1 MYKTFYKD
9 YSGKPLI
16 YLISPSKIDI
26 KTFPVILS
34 YVLETKVVNVFQLR
48 LKNYKDSDLI
58 SITSLLYKI
67 CIKKNVTFILNDR
80 IDIAKKLNVDGVHLG
95 KEDGSIKNARNILG
109 NHKIIGSSC
118 YNNKNLSIKSQSL
131 GANYVAFGSFF
142 KTTTK
147 ENTTKIV
154 LSDFKNIR
162 KNINIPIVGIGGLD
176 KHNIKKL
183 IYLKPNFLAFCSSI
197 WNTQK
202 TPQIEIKSIK
212 NVLDNF

>member
-1 MYKTFYKD
+1 MYKAFHKD
-9 YSGKPLI
+9 DSSKPLI

-26 KTFPVILS
+26 KTFPGILS
-34 YVLETKVVNVFQLR
+34 KVLETQVVNVFQLR

-80 IDIAKKLNVDGVHLG
+80 VDIAKKLNVDGVHLG

-109 NHKIIGSSC
+109 NLKIIGSSC
-118 YNNKNLSIKSQSL
+118 YNNISLSIKSQNL
-131 GANYVAFGSFF
+131 GANYIAFGAFF
-142 KTTTK
+142 KTETK
-147 ENTTKIV
+147 ENTSRII

-162 KNINIPIVGIGGLD
+162 KNVNIPIVGIGGLN
-176 KHNIKKL
+176 KFNIKKL
-183 IYLKPNFLAFCSSI
+183 IYFKPDFLAFCSSI
-197 WNTQK
+197 WNTK
-202 TPQIEIKSIK
+202 RTPQIEIKSIK

>member
-9 YSGKPLI
+9 HSSKPLI

-26 KTFPVILS
+26 KTFPDILLK
-34 YVLETKVVNVFQLR
+34 VLETQMVNVFQLR

-67 CIKKNVTFILNDR
+67 CKKKNVSFILNDR

-95 KEDGSIKNARNILG
+95 KDDGSIKNARNILG
-109 NHKIIGSSC
+109 NLKVIGSSC
-118 YNNKNLSIKSQSL
+118 YNNKNLSIKSQNL
-131 GANYVAFGSFF
+131 GANYVAFGALF
-142 KTTTK
+142 KTETK
-147 ENTTKIV
+147 KNTTKIV

-162 KNINIPIVGIGGLD
+162 RNINIPIVGIGGLN
-176 KHNIKKL
+176 KFNIKKL
-183 IYLKPNFLAFCSSI
+183 IYFKPDLLAFCSSV
-197 WNTQK
+197 WNTK
-202 TPQIEIKSIK
+202 RPPQIEIKSIK

>member
-1 MYKTFYKD
+1 MYKAFYKD
-9 YSGKPLI
+9 DSSKPLI

-26 KTFPVILS
+26 KTFPGILS
-34 YVLETKVVNVFQLR
+34 KVLETQVVNVFQLR

-80 IDIAKKLNVDGVHLG
+80 VDIAKKLNVDGVHLG

-109 NHKIIGSSC
+109 NLKIIGSSC
-118 YNNKNLSIKSQSL
+118 YNNKSLSIKSQNL
-131 GANYVAFGSFF
+131 GANYVAFGALF
-142 KTTTK
+142 KTETK

-162 KNINIPIVGIGGLD
+162 KNINIPIVGIGGLN
-176 KHNIKKL
+176 KFNIKKL
-183 IYLKPNFLAFCSSI
+183 IHLKPDFLAFCSSI
-197 WNTQK
+197 WNTKK

-212 NVLDNF
+212 NILDNF

>member
-1 MYKTFYKD
+1 MYKSFYKD
-9 YSGKPLI
+9 ASSKPLI

-26 KTFPVILS
+26 KTFPGILS
-34 YVLETKVVNVFQLR
+34 KVLDTQVVNIFQLR

-58 SITSLLYKI
+58 NMTSLLYKI

-80 IDIAKKLNVDGVHLG
+80 IDIARMLNVDGVHLG

-109 NHKIIGSSC
+109 NLKIIGSSC
-118 YNNKNLSIKSQSL
+118 YNNKSLSIKSQNL
-131 GANYVAFGSFF
+131 GANYVAFGALF
-142 KTTTK
+142 KTETK

-162 KNINIPIVGIGGLD
+162 KNINIPIVGIGGLN
-176 KHNIKKL
+176 KFNIRKL
-183 IYLKPNFLAFCSSI
+183 IYFKPDFLAFCSSI
-197 WNTQK
+197 WNTK
-202 TPQIEIKSIK
+202 RTPQDEIKSIK